1 MSQLTSPKVIRD
13 ILERHNFRFSKSLGQ
28 NFLADRN
35 IIEKIIDGAGVTGE
49 DLVLEV
55 GPGIGTLTKELVA
68 RAKKVVAIEIDKG
81 LFPILEET
89 LGTPS
94 NLTLIHGDILKLD
107 LKELTEREFGS
118 HEFKVVANLPYYIT
132 TPIIM
137 RFLEEGLPFS
147 SITVMI
153 QREVAQR
160 MAAGPGDKEYG
171 SLSVAVQYYTKPG
184 ILCSVPAS
192 VFIPRPKVD
201 STVVILEKRDRP
213 EVEVYD
219 RELFFRVVRGAFAKR
234 RKILLNNLTTGELK
248 EWDREMMLNILN
260 ISGIDP
266 QRRGET
272 LTIEE
277 FARISNNM
285 ITISEKEAQYRK

>member
-35 IIEKIIDGAGVTGE
+35 IIERIIDGAGVTGE
-49 DLVLEV
+49 DPVLEV

-68 RAKKVVAIEIDKG
+68 RAGKVVAVEIDKG

-89 LGTPS
+89 LGTPP
-94 NLTLIHGDILKLD
+94 NLSLIHGDILKLD
-107 LKELTEREFGS
+107 LRELTEREFGG

-137 RFLEEGLPFS
+137 RFLEEGLPFG

-171 SLSVAVQYYTKPG
+171 SLSLAVQYYTKPR
-184 ILCSVPAS
+184 ILCKVPAS

-201 STVVILEKRDRP
+201 STVVILERRDRP
-213 EVEVYD
+213 EVEVCD
-219 RELFFRVVRGAFAKR
+219 RELFFRVVRGSFAKR
-234 RKILLNNLTTGELK
+234 RKTLLNNLTTGELR
-248 EWDREMMLNILN
+248 EWDRERMLNILS

-285 ITISEKEAQYRK
+285 VTISEKEARYGK